1 MQFSFSHHRLKIN
14 ILWLPEQ
21 AHRFTGYLI
30 SDPGVSTSKYN
41 RSLYRTMFQ
50 CVTVKAPRRIID
62 VGVSLSHESPAP
74 PVHEDSPAP
83 GALVVGQQH
92 QVKSH
97 DERRG
102 ARILNSVF
110 SCPGSDP
117 AVQAGHDPDR
127 ETLHSAAGGGGRR
140 EDVVGP
146 TDWSASEGTGKKYF

>member
-1 MQFSFSHHRLKIN
+1 
-14 ILWLPEQ
+14 
-21 AHRFTGYLI
+21 
-30 SDPGVSTSKYN
+30 
-41 RSLYRTMFQ
+41 MFQ
-50 CVTVKAPRRIID
+50 CVTVKAPRRIIN

-110 SCPGSDP
+110 P
-117 AVQAGHDPDR
+117 AQVPTRLYKQVMIQIERLYTLLLEAEDDEKMLSALPTGAPLR
-127 ETLHSAAGGGGRR
+127 EQVRNTFNSIPTAMPCHFLCAAAISHC
-140 EDVVGP
+140 V
-146 TDWSASEGTGKKYF
+146 